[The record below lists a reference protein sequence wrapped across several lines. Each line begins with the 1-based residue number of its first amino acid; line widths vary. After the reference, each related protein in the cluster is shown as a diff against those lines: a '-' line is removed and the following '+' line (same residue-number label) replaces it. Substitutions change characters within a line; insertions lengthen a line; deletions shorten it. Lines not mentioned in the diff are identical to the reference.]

1 MSEFALKHR
10 VEGGGTRELSDWG
23 MNSEYGVL
31 REVLLGPIE
40 NYRWLETSS
49 VSRRTIRLGNKFDL
63 EIAKQ
68 QHAEME
74 ACYRDAGVT
83 VHKLQADPAL
93 PYQVF
98 SRDSSVM
105 TPWGPVI
112 AQMGHWWRR
121 GEYGPVIRFYHD
133 NDIPIYDVITA
144 GAFEGGDFQV
154 VKPGSILCGFSDTD
168 RTQKVAV
175 DQLKS
180 WIEPE
185 GWELKTYQFD
195 PFFVH
200 LDVFFAMLTEGL
212 AAMCTDVVEPELV
225 EWIKSRSIEILEV
238 TFEDAMCLG
247 CNVVALGNDRVM
259 IPSEAKNLHELCLAN
274 GLKVY
279 APDISMI
286 SKGGG
291 SLHCLCQPLHRDP
304 V

>member
-1 MSEFALKHR
+1 MSEFTLKHR
-10 VEGGGTRELSDWG
+10 VEGGGTPELSQWG

-49 VSRRTIRLGNKFDL
+49 VSRRTIRLGYKFDL
-63 EIAKQ
+63 DVAKH

-83 VHKLQADPAL
+83 VLKLKADPAL

-98 SRDSSVM
+98 ARDSSVM

-112 AQMGHWWRR
+112 SQMGHWWRR
-121 GEYGPVIRFYHD
+121 GEYGPVINFYHD

-180 WIEPE
+180 WIESE

-212 AAMCTDVVEPELV
+212 AAMCTEVVEPELV
-225 EWIKSRSIEILEV
+225 EWVKSRNIEILEV
-238 TFEDAMCLG
+238 PYEDAMSLG
-247 CNVVALGNDRVM
+247 CNVVAMGNDGVM
-259 IPSEAKNLHELCLAN
+259 VPSEAKNLQELCLAN

>member
-1 MSEFALKHR
+1 MSEFVLKHR

-49 VSRRTIRLGNKFDL
+49 VSRRTIRLGYKFDL
-63 EIAKQ
+63 DVAKH

-83 VHKLQADPAL
+83 VRKLKADPAL

-98 SRDSSVM
+98 ARDSSVM

-112 AQMGHWWRR
+112 SQMGHWWRR
-121 GEYGPVIRFYHD
+121 GEYGPVISFYHD

-154 VKPGSILCGFSDTD
+154 IKPGSILCGFSDTD
-168 RTQKVAV
+168 RTQRVAV

-180 WIEPE
+180 WIEAE

-212 AAMCTDVVEPELV
+212 AAMCTEIVEPDLV
-225 EWIKSRSIEILEV
+225 EWVKSRGIEILEV
-238 TFEDAMCLG
+238 TYEDAMTLG
-247 CNVVALGNDRVM
+247 CNVVSLGNDRVM
-259 IPSEAKNLHELCLAN
+259 IPSEAKNLQELCQAK

-291 SLHCLCQPLHRDP
+291 SLHCLCQPLRRDP